1 SSVELD
7 MTKPSTEE
15 NVAQD
20 MIDAMH
26 KTVFAGYDQPD
37 EFWNSDNIEK
47 ARKNVSADKDK
58 DKWYENSLSRTYLY
72 KLWIAGV
79 YLM

>member
-1 SSVELD
+1 
-7 MTKPSTEE
+7 
-15 NVAQD
+15 

-58 DKWYENSLSRTYLY
+58 DKW
-72 KLWIAGV
+72 
-79 YLM
+79 